1 MMKPFNILTITL
13 LLTATTIFAPFSLHA
28 EDLIDQSSN
37 VFKFQQKLANN
48 GNVGAQFKLATMYET
63 GEGVTA
69 NIEQA
74 KHWYAK
80 ATAAGSKPAMQRNN
94 YLITKEK
101 GYDQATDADW
111 LNSVK
116 TDAKA
121 HKGEAMLLLG
131 QLYREG
137 LGVKKDL
144 IKSLELLEQV
154 QILGVANVEEQIV
167 LIQNEIDRQSK
178 TEQKNQAPG
187 SAKLHPASKEL
198 QVIDQAEVKRRAHNE
213 KVKRYEKAMQQLQ
226 NEQKKIDEQ
235 QAWAS
240 GGDTSGV
247 GDDEI

>member
-1 MMKPFNILTITL
+1 MKPPNILTITL
-13 LLTATTIFAPFSLHA
+13 LLAAATMFAPFSLHA
-28 EDLIDQSSN
+28 ENLIDQSSN
-37 VFKFQQKLANN
+37 VFKFQQKMANN

-74 KHWYAK
+74 KHWYVK
-80 ATAAGSKPAMQRNN
+80 AAAAGSKPAMQRKN
-94 YLITKEK
+94 YLIVKQK
-101 GYDQATDADW
+101 GYDEAADTAW
-111 LNSVK
+111 LNGVK
-116 TDAKA
+116 KDARA

-154 QILGVANVEEQIV
+154 QTLGIADVEEQIA
-167 LIQNEIDRQSK
+167 LIQNEIDQQSIVEK
-178 TEQKNQAPG
+178 KNQVSD
-187 SAKLHPASKEL
+187 SAKLHPASKKPL
-198 QVIDQAEVKRRAHNE
+198 VIDQAEAKRRAHNE

-226 NEQKKIDEQ
+226 SEQKKIDEQ

-240 GGDTSGV
+240 GGDTSSV
-247 GDDEI
+247 GEDEI